1 MRVYACE
8 SMMYIYACICG
19 CACESMMYIY
29 ACICGCACE
38 SMMYIYMRVY
48 VVVHVSQ

>member
-8 SMMYIYACICG
+8 CISG

-29 ACICGCACE
+29 ACICGSACESMMYACE

-48 VVVHVSQ
+48 VVLHVSQ